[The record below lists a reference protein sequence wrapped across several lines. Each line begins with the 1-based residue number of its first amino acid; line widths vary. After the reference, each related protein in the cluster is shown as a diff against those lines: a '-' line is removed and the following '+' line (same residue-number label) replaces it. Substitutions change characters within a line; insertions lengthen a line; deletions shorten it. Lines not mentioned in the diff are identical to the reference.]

1 MKKLKY
7 RSWDNAPED
16 KGKTYTEKSKTMP
29 DMHTDP
35 RTVIEN
41 HIRGI
46 NPITGAVLDRQLYYG
61 DNILPYEK
69 DLTYEELR
77 LRRLSLNAQVEQL
90 KQQNAAAEEP
100 AQAPVDDEGAGATND
115 E

>member
-1 MKKLKY
+1 MKKNKF
-7 RSWDNAPED
+7 RSWGNAPED
-16 KGKTYTEKSKTMP
+16 KGEINKGKSKTMP

-77 LRRLSLNAQVEQL
+77 IKRMSLNAQVKALQDAP
-90 KQQNAAAEEP
+90 KTEEP
-100 AQAPVDDEGAGATND
+100 TQDKLDDPGTGETND
-115 E
+115 